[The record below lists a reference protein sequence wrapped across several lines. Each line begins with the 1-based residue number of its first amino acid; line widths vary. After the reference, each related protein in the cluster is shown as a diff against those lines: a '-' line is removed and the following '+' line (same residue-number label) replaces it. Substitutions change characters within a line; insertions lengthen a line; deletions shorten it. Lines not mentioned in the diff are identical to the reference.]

1 MVNGFLEETLELN
14 NEDNDIKENIE
25 DILPPSVYRS
35 RSLFGLCCEH
45 LLSFIISVS
54 VSRLRPRGRDG
65 RLSQIEDVC
74 PRQDVTC
81 ADDTNKVV
89 KVIFSVQSAKVNRL
103 PNLLMCKSR
112 LKIIIHINLL
122 WNCSISSGIL
132 ILFPHL
138 HSLHP

>member
-1 MVNGFLEETLELN
+1 MRTMILRKVLKIFCLLQYTGAGNYLE
-14 NEDNDIKENIE
+14 I
-25 DILPPSVYRS
+25 
-35 RSLFGLCCEH
+35 CCEH
-45 LLSFIISVS
+45 LSSFIISVS

-89 KVIFSVQSAKVNRL
+89 KVIFSVQSAKVKRH
-103 PNLLMCKSR
+103 PNLFMCKSR